1 MTEPTSHALRAG
13 ALLAA
18 GDLNGALLAAQ
29 SGLQAQADNA
39 ELWNLLGVCAA
50 RLEQLAMAEQC
61 WRQALQCD
69 PRTPDAHY
77 NLGRCLMAQGQ
88 LAQAEAHFRAE
99 LAQRPEHAA
108 CQGNLGVL
116 LEEAGRLDEA
126 EAQYRLALRLR
137 PQSAVHCF
145 NLGRLLYRLRPE
157 EAEDCLRRA
166 LACAPDDVDALNLLG
181 QRLAERGERAEAETL
196 LRRALALEASHAGAL
211 SNLGLLLQ
219 AQRRWAEAE
228 ACLSAA
234 AERAPEQAQVLGNL
248 ALCLWR
254 QGRSEEAEPLAR
266 RALALEPSDADAHQ
280 QLALALAQQGGWE
293 EAETT
298 LRAGLDAQPLHA
310 GLRRN
315 LGYLLL
321 TQGRWGEGWPLHE
334 ARLETAPS
342 PALSSPRWRGEAL
355 AGRRLLLW
363 FEQGYGDALQTAR
376 YLPLLLGRGP
386 ARVIIA
392 CRPVLL
398 PLLQAQGWP
407 VEWLPISD
415 LAGPWP
421 AHDCHVFSMSL
432 PGLLQPEPAPAPAY
446 LRADDAGRAAWRA
459 RLPAGGRKLGLVW
472 RGRPEHE
479 FDHCRSLPGP
489 EALLPLLALP
499 GVQWLALQPE
509 LNQAERDW
517 LRARGV
523 PALGDELADFAAS
536 AALLAEL
543 DGLVTVDTAF
553 GHLAGAL
560 GLPCALLLSARHAD
574 WRWGLES
581 ETTPWYPRHRL
592 FRQSEAGDWTA
603 PLARLASALPG
614 DPDLKG

>member
-1 MTEPTSHALRAG
+1 MTESTSYALRAG

-69 PRTPDAHY
+69 PWTPDAHY

-88 LAQAEAHFRAE
+88 LAQAEAHYRAE
-99 LAQRPEHAA
+99 LAQRPDHAA

-126 EAQYRLALRLR
+126 EAQYRQALRLR
-137 PQSAVHCF
+137 PQSAAHCF
-145 NLGRLLYRLRPE
+145 NLGRLLYRQQPE

-181 QRLAERGERAEAETL
+181 QLLAERGERGEAETL
-196 LRRALALEASHAGAL
+196 LCRALALEASHAGAL
-211 SNLGLLLQ
+211 TNLGLLLQ

-234 AERAPEQAQVLGNL
+234 AERTPEQAQVLGNL

-254 QGRSEEAEPLAR
+254 QGRSAEAEPLAR
-266 RALALEPSDADAHQ
+266 RALTLEPAGAEAHQ
-280 QLALALAQQGGWE
+280 QLALALAQQGAWD
-293 EAETT
+293 EAEAT

-321 TQGRWGEGWPLHE
+321 TLRRWGEGWPLHE

-342 PALSSPRWRGEAL
+342 PALMSPRWRGEAL
-355 AGRRLLLW
+355 TGRRLLLW
-363 FEQGYGDALQTAR
+363 FEQGYGDALQMAR
-376 YLPLLLGRGP
+376 YLPQLLQRSPGSVV
-386 ARVIIA
+386 AA
-392 CRPVLL
+392 CRPALL
-398 PLLQAQGWP
+398 PLLAAQGWS
-407 VEWLPISD
+407 VECLSISD
-415 LAGPWP
+415 LGGPWP
-421 AHDCHVFSMSL
+421 EHDCHVFSMSL
-432 PGLLQPEPAPAPAY
+432 PGLLQPEPMPESAY
-446 LRADDAGRAAWRA
+446 LRADSAGRAAWRA
-459 RLPAGGRKLGLVW
+459 RLPAGGCKVGLVW

-479 FDHCRSLPGP
+479 FDHCRSLPDL
-489 EALLPLLALP
+489 ETLNPLLTAP
-499 GVQWLALQPE
+499 GITWLALQPE
-509 LNQAERDW
+509 LNETERDW

-523 PALGDELADFAAS
+523 EALGDELTDFAAS

-560 GLPCALLLSARHAD
+560 GLPCALLLSADHTD
-574 WRWGLES
+574 WRWGLDS
-581 ETTPWYPRHRL
+581 ETTPWYPEHRL
-592 FRQSEAGDWTA
+592 FRQSEPGDWTE
-603 PLARLASALPG
+603 PLARVLSAGFGASA
-614 DPDLKG
+614 

>member
-1 MTEPTSHALRAG
+1 MTDSISDALRAG

-18 GDLNGALLAAQ
+18 GDVNGALLAAQ

-88 LAQAEAHFRAE
+88 LAQAEAHYRAE

-137 PQSAVHCF
+137 PQSAAHCF
-145 NLGRLLYRLRPE
+145 NLGRLLYLRRPE
-157 EAEDCLRRA
+157 EAEDWLRRA

-181 QRLAERGERAEAETL
+181 QRLAERGEQAEAETL

-234 AERAPEQAQVLGNL
+234 AEREPEQAQVLGNL

-254 QGRSEEAEPLAR
+254 QGRSAEAEPLAR

-280 QLALALAQQGGWE
+280 QLALALAQQGCWE
-293 EAETT
+293 EAEAT
-298 LRAGLDAQPLHA
+298 LRAGLDAQPQHA

-334 ARLETAPS
+334 ARLETTPS
-342 PALSSPRWRGEAL
+342 PALTSPRWRGEAL

-363 FEQGYGDALQTAR
+363 FEQGYGDALQMAR
-376 YLPLLLGRGP
+376 YLPLLLERGP
-386 ARVIIA
+386 ARVVAA
-392 CRPVLL
+392 CRPALL
-398 PLLQAQGWP
+398 PLLAAQGWP

-421 AHDCHVFSMSL
+421 EHDYHVFSMSL
-432 PGLLQPEPAPAPAY
+432 PGLLQPEPTSEQAY
-446 LRADDAGRAAWRA
+446 LRAAWRA

-479 FDHCRSLPGP
+479 FDHCRSLPDL
-489 EALLPLLALP
+489 EALAPLLALP
-499 GVQWLALQPE
+499 GVQWLALQPDLSE
-509 LNQAERDW
+509 AERDW
-517 LRARGV
+517 LHARGV
-523 PALGDELADFAAS
+523 EALGDELADFAAS

-560 GLPCALLLSARHAD
+560 GLPCALLLSAHHTD
-574 WRWGLES
+574 WRWGLEND
-581 ETTPWYPRHRL
+581 TTPWYPRHRL
-592 FRQSEAGDWTA
+592 FRQSEPGDWAA
-603 PLARLASALPG
+603 PLAQLTCVLADGFGISA
-614 DPDLKG
+614 